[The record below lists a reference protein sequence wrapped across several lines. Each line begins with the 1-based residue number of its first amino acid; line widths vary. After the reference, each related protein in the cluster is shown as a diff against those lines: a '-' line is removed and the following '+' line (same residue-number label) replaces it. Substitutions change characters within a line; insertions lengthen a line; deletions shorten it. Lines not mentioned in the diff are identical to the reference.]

1 MSDLKKQLRP
11 AIPSI
16 VEKEQISVEEK
27 FQNEVLRP
35 IIKLQNDLI
44 ASCFNHYLKRKKID
58 FRNLTTDQI
67 RNVIHKSF
75 KSDTQLKADFRS
87 LIIGLLTLE
96 EYQQYLT
103 ISVQLNRRISSMIQE
118 RVTSFYVQKI
128 N

>member
-16 VEKEQISVEEK
+16 VEKEHISVEEK

-58 FRNLTTDQI
+58 FRDLTTDQI
-67 RNVIHKSF
+67 RDHIHKSF

-87 LIIGLLTLE
+87 LIVGLLTLE

-118 RVTSFYVQKI
+118 RVTSFYIEKDR
-128 N
+128 

>member
-67 RNVIHKSF
+67 RGVIHKSF

-103 ISVQLNRRISSMIQE
+103 LSVPLNRRISSMIQE
-118 RVTSFYVQKI
+118 RVTSFYIEKDH
-128 N
+128 